1 MPGSRTGRPPGAA
14 AGSGP
19 PRPSAPRQPPA
30 PAVRSARTAAWDRP
44 LTAYY
49 LIFGGSLL
57 ITVLGLV
64 MVYSASQ
71 ITALQMS
78 LPGSYFFRK
87 QLLAAV
93 IGAVLLLVASR
104 MPVKLHRA
112 LAYPLLAGRRRS

>member
-1 MPGSRTGRPPGAA
+1 MPGSRTGRPPVQGAVRRPAA
-14 AGSGP
+14 A
-19 PRPSAPRQPPA
+19 RPARDSALRRIYLNA
-30 PAVRSARTAAWDRP
+30 KRAWDRP

-49 LIFGGSLL
+49 LIMGGSLL

-93 IGAVLLLVASR
+93 IGGVLLLIAAL
-104 MPVKLHRA
+104 MP
-112 LAYPLLAGRRRS
+112 

>member
-1 MPGSRTGRPPGAA
+1 MPPTPPGRPPA
-14 AGSGP
+14 P
-19 PRPSAPRQPPA
+19 PPPKPPA
-30 PAVRSARTAAWDRP
+30 TPRAAPPEGVLLFYTPTRRGWDRP

-93 IGAVLLLVASR
+93 IGAGLL
-104 MPVKLHRA
+104 
-112 LAYPLLAGRRRS
+112 

>member
-1 MPGSRTGRPPGAA
+1 MTSSRTGRPPVQRTARRPA
-14 AGSGP
+14 TPRP
-19 PRPSAPRQPPA
+19 PRDNP
-30 PAVRSARTAAWDRP
+30 VRRLYVRARLAWDRP

-49 LIFGGSLL
+49 LILGSSLL

-87 QLLAAV
+87 QLLAAA
-93 IGAVLLLVASR
+93 IGTVLLLIASR
-104 MPVKLHRA
+104 MPVKLH
-112 LAYPLLAGRRRS
+112 